1 MVDFCMM
8 IGLGAA
14 QPTNNEQNIE
24 MNLLGI
30 EFMVVWPTVF
40 ALAGR
45 WHRADVG
52 IEIPAAADLPAAAAS
67 GHARPLAKPS
77 LTSQVISN
85 LDSTRRPQAQFKH
98 HRDRSN
104 GAQHSA
110 QNEPCAEGAVIPN
123 NTN

>member
-1 MVDFCMM
+1 MVGFCMM

-40 ALAGR
+40 ALGR

-52 IEIPAAADLPAAAAS
+52 IEIPAAADLQYQRQRPKK
-67 GHARPLAKPS
+67 ARDCS
-77 LTSQVISN
+77 
-85 LDSTRRPQAQFKH
+85 D
-98 HRDRSN
+98 
-104 GAQHSA
+104 
-110 QNEPCAEGAVIPN
+110 
-123 NTN
+123 